1 MNFERNI
8 FFIIFVGLLI
18 SSTTSFLNLNKYD
31 QIDGQPH
38 SMISGDIKLI
48 WTEAEQF
55 KRDLYDGKNF
65 FNSGM
70 EYQRTYL
77 PSKLLAFYSHVTK
90 HELFENFGDE

>member
-38 SMISGDIKLI
+38 SMINGDSKLI
-48 WTEAEQF
+48 WIEAEQL
-55 KRDLYDGKNF
+55 KRIADAIEEILRIVKKD
-65 FNSGM
+65 M
-70 EYQRTYL
+70 E
-77 PSKLLAFYSHVTK
+77 PKK
-90 HELFENFGDE
+90 K